1 MGIYTRGRSKAI
13 NSPRHLTLRHARR
26 SVATSKFNAGLTETH
41 EDPPPLLKPG
51 EEKLNSFWAPGLE
64 AGPAHLI
71 KATQTIK
78 SPNPGENDIKLVS
91 KQTFYVDA
99 PQFSLPEDSVYSTY
113 PPPGYSDDH
122 RILPHVVL
130 SDPHLPWERRG
141 SPKDDKKTPKDERNK
156 VPWLILLT
164 FTEDELKLK
173 PDDLGTGNTFKQT
186 VTLSVKTTVGDVQ
199 DLTTKG
205 NVVSPISEI
214 LDVVKNDTKETD
226 KIRKSQGEFIFMK
239 PDLFKSV
246 FSNFDNN
253 NERQVPASP
262 DTNKFK
268 YLSHVRNINTAGMA
282 VAGVEEVGVFS
293 VVVGSRSGPLTNK
306 APATAS
312 VHLLSIEGVE
322 GMSSFPADD
331 KLVALCSLHSWNY
344 TVMPPGMLNVF
355 DAFTSLGETLD
366 VLRPPEEI
374 IKEIAEPNDEL
385 GKRLAARLTDGY
397 SMVKYCTQTG
407 EHTVALFRG
416 PFTPSVVLPNEYLNI
431 CSNSG
436 QNLQILDREVGIMD
450 ISYSVAWQVGRTMA
464 LGDPNFC
471 GALSRFRTAIH
482 QGAMKEA
489 KIKAV
494 QSAAGGSERFR
505 QKADILANL
514 SQTIKHLERMHLNHQ
529 DKHFQLKTPSQK
541 WLGPRLGRKAYP
553 ALGFNASKIKDDY
566 LDHAKKVAEDLAL
579 STDGV
584 NIYDETNDPV
594 SEDWKV
600 ILAWVMDRMFLAG
613 VPAHYL
619 ITDPSHLEHERLK
632 FFYVDPNW
640 VDAMIDGGLSL
651 ANHMGE
657 DRDREAIKHI
667 INNYVKHKA
676 EHQLHTPQIPSYGFY
691 LRSDLVTMFPDLK
704 VETLSK
710 APKKADDK
718 ESGDNKVESLSEPPK
733 EAHPKKAPLLRHNII
748 ADGVMLALLDR
759 HPGSDDFK
767 GLLFTQPPH
776 QQRFAV
782 GHSLSDSEIGISLRR
797 QYTVSQEIR
806 ETDKHRHDP
815 LQKFTK
821 TRRDR
826 ENWFIWS
833 TEPGSQAN
841 DVRMLRLPYFAEQ
854 QIQILQNMPKQENGE
869 KYFDDII
876 PNSALLAMQLD
887 DPYYEFAV
895 PFKDKLAGLGP
906 APTEFR
912 TLNMTGHARVMR
924 LAKHDDDLI
933 CRGDETSEPSDSES
947 SPVDTPASSDDSP
960 FFERHEEY
968 SPAAHV
974 LRHNIAP
981 HVRQPHVDDDG
992 SHVSRFHSAISTS
1005 GSGGGP
1011 SNVPSFN
1018 CDIYS
1023 PGKDAIHV
1031 NKKNLPDDLVFSV
1044 LVSGQEYSNEHLI
1057 EFDILVKLGPATD
1070 KHTKLMESYD
1080 GPGPRMLSNLRFN
1093 ILTAIIE
1100 KNGMQ
1105 YLKLRLLPRNA
1116 IGYVVANRMS
1126 NEVSFLLCLAKVNIF
1141 EKPEVLVMLETE
1153 AHYVNRPQVFKDT
1166 FTIMVKNDSL

>member
-1 MGIYTRGRSKAI
+1 MGRSKAI

-41 EDPPPLLKPG
+41 EDPPPVLKPG

-78 SPNPGENDIKLVS
+78 SPNSEENDIKLVS
-91 KQTFYVDA
+91 KQIFYVDA

-173 PDDLGTGNTFKQT
+173 PDALGTGNTFKQT
-186 VTLSVKTTVGDVQ
+186 STLSVKTTVGDVQ
-199 DLTTKG
+199 NLTTKG
-205 NVVSPISEI
+205 NVVSPVSEI
-214 LDVVKNDTKETD
+214 LNIVKDDKEETE
-226 KIRKSQGEFIFMK
+226 KIRKAQGEFIFIK

-246 FSNFDNN
+246 FSTFDDDNK
-253 NERQVPASP
+253 RQVPASP

-268 YLSHVRNINTAGMA
+268 YLSHVRNINTTGMA
-282 VAGVEEVGVFS
+282 VAGTEDVGVFS
-293 VVVGSRSGPLTNK
+293 VVVGSRSGPLTNT
-306 APATAS
+306 APVNVS

-322 GMSSFPADD
+322 DMSSFPADD

-355 DAFTSLGETLD
+355 EAFTSLGETLD

-374 IKEIAEPNDEL
+374 IKSIAKPNDEL
-385 GKRLAARLTDGY
+385 SKRLAGRLMDGY
-397 SMVKYCTQTG
+397 SMVKYYPQTG
-407 EHTVALFRG
+407 EQTVALFRG
-416 PFTPSVVLPNEYLNI
+416 PFTPSFGLPNEYLNT

-450 ISYSVAWQVGRTMA
+450 VSYSIAWQVGRTMA

-489 KIKAV
+489 KINAV

-505 QKADILANL
+505 QKADILASL
-514 SQTIKHLERMHLNHQ
+514 SNTVKHLDRMHLNRQ
-529 DKHFQLKTPSQK
+529 NKQFQLKTPSQK

-566 LDHAKKVAEDLAL
+566 LDHAKKVAEELAL

-619 ITDPSHLEHERLK
+619 ISDPTHLEHERLK
-632 FFYVDPNW
+632 FFYIDPNW

-667 INNYVKHKA
+667 VNNYVKHQA

-710 APKKADDK
+710 SPEETDAQKA
-718 ESGDNKVESLSEPPK
+718 GDNKVESLSKPP
-733 EAHPKKAPLLRHNII
+733 EGTHPKKAPLLRHNII

-759 HPGSDDFK
+759 HPGSDDFN

-782 GHSLSDSEIGISLRR
+782 GHTLSDSEIGISLRR

-815 LQKFTK
+815 LQKFKRTPQ
-821 TRRDR
+821 DR

-854 QIQILQNMPKQENGE
+854 QIQILQGMPKQDGGE
-869 KYFDDII
+869 KYFNDDT

-895 PFKDKLAGLGP
+895 PFKNKLIGLGP
-906 APTEFR
+906 PSAQFR
-912 TLNMTGHARVMR
+912 TLNMTGHTRVMR
-924 LAKHDDDLI
+924 LVKHDDDLI
-933 CRGDETSEPSDSES
+933 CRGDESSEPSDSES
-947 SPVDTPASSDDSP
+947 FPVDTLISSDDSS
-960 FFERHEEY
+960 FFQRHEEY

-974 LRHNIAP
+974 LKYNIAP
-981 HVRQPHVDDDG
+981 HVPKTHVHDDG
-992 SHVSRFHSAISTS
+992 SAGSRLLSTS
-1005 GSGGGP
+1005 RSSGSVGGA
-1011 SNVPSFN
+1011 SNVPTFN
-1018 CDIYS
+1018 CDVYS
-1023 PGKDAIHV
+1023 PGKNAIHV
-1031 NKKNLPDDLVFSV
+1031 NKDNLPDDLVFSV
-1044 LVSGQEYSNEHLI
+1044 LVKGQEYSNEHLI
-1057 EFDILVKLGPATD
+1057 EFDILIKLGPATD
-1070 KHTKLMESYD
+1070 RRKKLLESYD

-1093 ILTAIIE
+1093 VLTAFME
-1100 KNGMQ
+1100 RDGMQ

-1116 IGYVVANRMS
+1116 IGYVVASRMS
-1126 NEVSFLLCLAKVNIF
+1126 NEVSFLLCLAKVNLF
-1141 EKPEVLVMLETE
+1141 KEQDALLTLETE
-1153 AHYVNRPQVFKDT
+1153 AHYVNRPQVFEDK